1 MGDSSS
7 KFSHATPALSYQRLS
22 QQEVQE
28 LLSSFGLNEFSP
40 AKARISLHSFLRI
53 FPPVLHPTASV
64 LLPVLRDVVRM
75 QQVQGRGYSSSGFLT
90 GKIDSS
96 SQLAASKTPAPST
109 RGGLKNLG
117 NLTCSGKGARK
128 GEETCS
134 GGIHITLQEMVD
146 AVSACA
152 YGDREEL
159 QVHMLQRLLSRM
171 SKVLEEQCKRLRHQQ
186 SGNWSSRHNI
196 DRGATAHSHHLGAGL
211 FLLHH
216 GGPSGSAGSLTSE
229 TPQTASTASLQAGAS
244 GAVQPS
250 AGSAGVSAVPCSGIE
265 AVLHQVFVSAYLL
278 FLAIISPSNP
288 IFSSANPFALAAGGP
303 TPASP
308 RAAGGVGD
316 HAGAKGPA
324 GDHASRVASSPRSHH
339 RAGPGSPAGGPT
351 DSDADFLGSG
361 AHSSSRQAVAG
372 PGMSGWDSNSSSAA
386 AVSLPVSTPL
396 DFSFLLS
403 AFATSAGAAAGVG
416 SKTAG
421 PQMGNAGSVAAQ
433 GSAGAGGSAPP
444 CIVTVSGAPGPAAAA
459 DKGASSGN
467 LSGAQMGCAGAS
479 KQQQQDA
486 LLWILQVLP
495 VLPTLFVGAVSHF
508 LLGPTD
514 PAVDDGAVKK
524 QQPTLQYQVYAPRRR
539 GTAVSGSSR
548 RGSRARANSLQNLQ
562 RSPSLDTLCQSTG
575 GWRGDGPLDG
585 FSKIFTDETAVM
597 LRLSSM
603 IFAFPPLTPWHRL
616 YSSWKQGASFNRIC
630 SSVFFYDAPTVL
642 VIKTKHGPVLG
653 AMISTEWKDGG
664 HVYMGDANCFLFSLE
679 PQFQIIRPSGL
690 GRNFVYINVKNQF
703 YPRGIGFG
711 GQPGCF
717 RLWLDDEFQNCYCTK
732 SDATYGPGVL
742 VASKRARVRHQGDS
756 RSEDSLLSGA
766 KRTQSLCSEDK
777 GPGEGGGLPAGANGS
792 LLSSPD
798 GDRDDGGHEEQDVFH
813 MPFEVLEVEVWG
825 CGDASTRQQQLAA
838 NQRQEQLRQERR
850 QVDKGRFAQNEFDRE
865 FLLENT
871 FNRAKGADAP
881 ST

>member
-1 MGDSSS
+1 
-7 KFSHATPALSYQRLS
+7 
-22 QQEVQE
+22 
-28 LLSSFGLNEFSP
+28 
-40 AKARISLHSFLRI
+40 
-53 FPPVLHPTASV
+53 
-64 LLPVLRDVVRM
+64 
-75 QQVQGRGYSSSGFLT
+75 
-90 GKIDSS
+90 
-96 SQLAASKTPAPST
+96 
-109 RGGLKNLG
+109 
-117 NLTCSGKGARK
+117 
-128 GEETCS
+128 
-134 GGIHITLQEMVD
+134 
-146 AVSACA
+146 
-152 YGDREEL
+152 
-159 QVHMLQRLLSRM
+159 
-171 SKVLEEQCKRLRHQQ
+171 
-186 SGNWSSRHNI
+186 
-196 DRGATAHSHHLGAGL
+196 
-211 FLLHH
+211 
-216 GGPSGSAGSLTSE
+216 
-229 TPQTASTASLQAGAS
+229 
-244 GAVQPS
+244 
-250 AGSAGVSAVPCSGIE
+250 
-265 AVLHQVFVSAYLL
+265 
-278 FLAIISPSNP
+278 
-288 IFSSANPFALAAGGP
+288 
-303 TPASP
+303 
-308 RAAGGVGD
+308 
-316 HAGAKGPA
+316 
-324 GDHASRVASSPRSHH
+324 
-339 RAGPGSPAGGPT
+339 
-351 DSDADFLGSG
+351 
-361 AHSSSRQAVAG
+361 
-372 PGMSGWDSNSSSAA
+372 
-386 AVSLPVSTPL
+386 
-396 DFSFLLS
+396 
-403 AFATSAGAAAGVG
+403 
-416 SKTAG
+416 
-421 PQMGNAGSVAAQ
+421 
-433 GSAGAGGSAPP
+433 
-444 CIVTVSGAPGPAAAA
+444 
-459 DKGASSGN
+459 
-467 LSGAQMGCAGAS
+467 MGCAGAS
-479 KQQQQDA
+479 KQQQQEA